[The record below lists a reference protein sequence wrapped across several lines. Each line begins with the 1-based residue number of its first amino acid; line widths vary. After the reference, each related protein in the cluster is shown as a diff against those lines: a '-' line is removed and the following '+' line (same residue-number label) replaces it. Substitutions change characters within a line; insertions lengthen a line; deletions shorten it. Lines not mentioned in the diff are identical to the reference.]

1 MRLTLGNFEKEGMP
15 RKPSA
20 PQASAQASPFAVDG
34 GQFGGAVGTKQA
46 RPADDRFLTSSST
59 IGSGIAWAPGG
70 GSRSKSGLPEA
81 APEVRP
87 NPNPNPYPN
96 PNPNPY
102 PNPNPN
108 QANPNQA
115 NPNPNPNP
123 NPNQGRRPQSA
134 VVSRRPQAAGVT
146 SHIGHTRPASTAL
159 VPFAGERSMWQPHRA
174 FSAATPSV

>member
-1 MRLTLGNFEKEGMP
+1 MSLTLALSLSVSLTLGNFEKEGMP

-20 PQASAQASPFAVDG
+20 PQASAQASPFAVEG
-34 GQFGGAVGTKQA
+34 GQFGGAAGTKQG

-59 IGSGIAWAPGG
+59 IGSGIAWAPGA

-81 APEVRP
+81 APE
-87 NPNPNPYPN
+87 
-96 PNPNPY
+96 
-102 PNPNPN
+102 
-108 QANPNQA
+108 
-115 NPNPNPNP
+115 
-123 NPNQGRRPQSA
+123 GRRPQSA
-134 VVSRRPQAAGVT
+134 VVSKRPQAAGVT